1 MRIQIVL
8 SILYFSAVLILAED
22 GKAQKKDREILEIL
36 KKGDEELRKLNHKVH
51 DLSNSQKGIED
62 KIKQQRDQLEGI
74 VRLEEGLVK
83 IQNDTAHSFQLTA
96 SGVKNLTANI
106 RSFEAKNDKALQNL
120 GKVELQIKEVIG
132 KVDANQNKYEN
143 EIKGV
148 SKSVEKHLDDLSKL
162 LKQSVVEKLV
172 SLDRTAKKLEST
184 QKNIEQKALYL
195 DELNEL
201 AGRANYKADQ
211 LEQGLQQLNYT
222 QNQRLTGIAVS
233 VHEVEV
239 GVGHLDRKLVELLG
253 NQQIIEKILKD
264 CAKWKHPN
272 KPSNPEN
279 IWAPPQP
286 DYSPSY
292 GFQQKEVSYASSEE
306 ASYLHKLWYG
316 KD

>member
-1 MRIQIVL
+1 MRIP
-8 SILYFSAVLILAED
+8 ILRIRR
-22 GKAQKKDREILEIL
+22 KKKDHEILELL

-51 DLSNSQKGIED
+51 DLSNSQKGIEV
-62 KIKQQRDQLEGI
+62 KIKQQREQLEGI
-74 VRLEEGLVK
+74 TRLEEGLVK

-143 EIKGV
+143 DIKGV
-148 SKSVEKHLDDLSKL
+148 SKSVEKRLDDLNKL
-162 LKQSVVEKLV
+162 LKQSIIEKLV

-201 AGRANYKADQ
+201 AGRANYKVDH
-211 LEQGLQQLNYT
+211 LEQSLQQLNYT
-222 QNQRLTGIAVS
+222 QNQRLTGISVS

-239 GVGHLDRKLVELLG
+239 GVGHLDKKLAELLG
-253 NQQIIEKILKD
+253 NQQIIERILKD
-264 CAKWKHPN
+264 CNKWKHPN
-272 KPSNPEN
+272 KPSNPQN
-279 IWAPPQP
+279 IWTPPQP
-286 DYSPSY
+286 DYGQSF
-292 GFQQKEVSYASSEE
+292 GFQQEQVSYASAEE
-306 ASYLHKLWYG
+306 AAYLHKLWYG